1 MVSGIFKHQPYRT
14 DLLVSYFKFR
24 PSPVGEYLN
33 YYYNV
38 PNDYWAIPEKIQTE
52 GESGCGYFFNT
63 PGNSMSSTSLLP
75 SCLNFSWNNHHYD
88 LSIHLSIY
96 LSIYIYI
103 YIYLVYILYIYI
115 YISYVYIYIYLV
127 WPFSSSGCLI
137 ALGTLIVCFML
148 FYSQDMAFRTIV
160 HWNLLWSVRL

>member
-14 DLLVSYFKFR
+14 ELLVSYFKFR

-33 YYYNV
+33 YYYNI

-52 GESGCGYFFNT
+52 RESGCGYFFNT

-75 SCLNFSWNNHHYD
+75 SCLNFSWNNHHYN
-88 LSIHLSIY
+88 LSIY

-115 YISYVYIYIYLV
+115 YIYIYLMYIYIYILFDHSAV
-127 WPFSSSGCLI
+127 VV
-137 ALGTLIVCFML
+137 ALLPL
-148 FYSQDMAFRTIV
+148 A
-160 HWNLLWSVRL
+160 L